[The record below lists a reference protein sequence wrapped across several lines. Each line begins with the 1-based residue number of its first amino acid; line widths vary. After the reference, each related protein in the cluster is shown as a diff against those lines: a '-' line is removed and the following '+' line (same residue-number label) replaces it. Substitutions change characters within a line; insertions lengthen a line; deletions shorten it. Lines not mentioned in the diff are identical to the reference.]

1 MILTWQIPLQQPCQF
16 LELHLSPLQ
25 HDQAGEQD
33 VLPFAIGYVGIF
45 QKKDEVVGF
54 YTLLSSVICHYG
66 ICHTADKSCVETL
79 QYFPV
84 YQRSQFFDRGFL
96 FLSRV
101 LHFNARIWCERA
113 LCYQEQKPMVSF
125 WTFNCRYAVHSRWFV
140 LSINGLDASITHF
153 FGSHCQGLRKGTKID
168 ATYLPGAPSS
178 TLWVSRVWQRS

>member
-101 LHFNARIWCERA
+101 LHFN
-113 LCYQEQKPMVSF
+113 
-125 WTFNCRYAVHSRWFV
+125 CRYAVHSRWFV

-178 TLWVSRVWQRS
+178 TL